1 MPTKKNTTKRKKTN
15 RRSKSKY
22 PAINVNLNLKT
33 RYEEI
38 ADIAS
43 YFHTLPP
50 SAKKFMHSFVEEY
63 VNANFNHKGKPIYTE
78 VEDKRAIYNRNNA
91 RNRDILTRS
100 KASGQYVAI
109 DDPNTQKDALEGSL
123 IKQNEVEDEVVN
135 NLELFINETDDS
147 FEDHMISKIDQEIT
161 ITKKKRKIIK

>member
-1 MPTKKNTTKRKKTN
+1 MPAKKNTTKRKKTN

>member
-1 MPTKKNTTKRKKTN
+1 M
-15 RRSKSKY
+15 
-22 PAINVNLNLKT
+22 KT

-63 VNANFNHKGKPIYTE
+63 VNANFNHKGKQIYTE

-91 RNRDILTRS
+91 RNRDVLTKA
-100 KASGQYVAI
+100 KASGQYISV
-109 DDPNTQKDALEGSL
+109 DDPDSQKDALEGSV
-123 IKQNEVEDEVVN
+123 IKNIESEEEVVN
-135 NLELFINETDDS
+135 NLELFINDVDTT
-147 FEDHMISKIDQEIT
+147 FEDHMIHKLDQET
-161 ITKKKRKIIK
+161 EEKSKRRRIIKKSR

>member
-1 MPTKKNTTKRKKTN
+1 
-15 RRSKSKY
+15 
-22 PAINVNLNLKT
+22 
-33 RYEEI
+33 
-38 ADIAS
+38 
-43 YFHTLPP
+43 
-50 SAKKFMHSFVEEY
+50 MHSFVEEY